1 MQRHHIQMLIVF
13 VAALVGVLSLGTLWG
28 CAIGIAAAL
37 LLAPWGNPDLLQ
49 WVKRQTA
56 MLLVGD
62 ENDSKLKAESESA
75 AWKPVAHTIHYAMD
89 VEGLDVSVKI
99 AGRDLTDQDIRQLVE
114 LDKDATRA
122 GVRLEIN
129 ENQLKNEAAVDA
141 ALRHRAARKITL
153 QKQV

>member
-13 VAALVGVLSLGTLWG
+13 VAALAGVLSLGTLWG
-28 CAIGIAAAL
+28 SAIGIVAAL
-37 LLAPWGNPDLLQ
+37 LLAPWGNPDLFR
-49 WVKRQTA
+49 WIKRQLA
-56 MLLVGD
+56 MLVIGD
-62 ENDSKLKAESESA
+62 DDDGKLQAESEAS

-99 AGRDLTDQDIRQLVE
+99 ASRDLSDQDVRQLVE
-114 LDKDATRA
+114 LDKDAKRA
-122 GVRLEIN
+122 GVEFEIN
-129 ENQLKNEAAVDA
+129 ENQLRNEAAVDT